1 MTHDVTPRS
10 DDSNVPFLHG
20 LKAGRRTKKPS
31 AAESNLERSPLASIF
46 AAYKAQQAQAGR
58 KAANRL
64 DVWTRIKPNLDAD
77 S

>member
-1 MTHDVTPRS
+1 MTHDVTSRS
-10 DDSNVPFLHG
+10 DDSNVPIPYG
-20 LKAGRRTKKPS
+20 LRAGRRIKKPS
-31 AAESNLERSPLASIF
+31 AAESSVERSPLASIF

-64 DVWTRIKPNLDAD
+64 DVWTRIRSHLDAE